1 METRQAEDSTPIS
14 RIISGL
20 LRVTQNSVISYHVH
34 VSVYN
39 RAYCLQRAGESA
51 LFCFKRMGL
60 TNITKLY
67 RLKNLNQGNKL

>member
-1 METRQAEDSTPIS
+1 METRQAEASTPIS

-20 LRVTQNSVISYHVH
+20 LRVTQDSVISYHVRE
-34 VSVYN
+34 SVYN

-51 LFCFKRMGL
+51 LFCFKRMVL
-60 TNITKLY
+60 VSITKSY